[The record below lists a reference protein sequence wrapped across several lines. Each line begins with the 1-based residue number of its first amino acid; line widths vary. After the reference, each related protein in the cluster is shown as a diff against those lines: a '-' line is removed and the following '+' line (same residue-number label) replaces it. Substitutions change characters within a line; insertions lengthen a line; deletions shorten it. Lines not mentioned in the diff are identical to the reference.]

1 MIWSFVTLLFEL
13 EGEHLRV
20 VGSVDSGVKVHWQG
34 HCGMFVVKTLYSH
47 YSLFTQC
54 LVVQK
59 AERDKLGLKV

>member
-1 MIWSFVTLLFEL
+1 MIRSFVTFLFKL